1 MPESSAEQFSKL
13 LNRLLTMSIDAKFNR
28 RNNNM
33 DALRYVMAFSVIV
46 AHFNELCGFHISWP
60 ISSATGVGG
69 FFALSGFLIYRS
81 YNHSP
86 NLRTF
91 LAKRALRILPPYF
104 LVVLLC
110 AFCLAGVST
119 LPPVEYF
126 FSAGWLKYVGANLC
140 FLNFLQPDLPGVF
153 HDGRFVTSAVN
164 GALWTMKVEWC
175 LYLTVPVVAWICSR
189 RHFKR
194 SHTIVFSLII
204 VGSVIYS
211 LLFIWLFATTGKE
224 IYAML
229 ARQFFGQLSFFYI
242 GALAALKL
250 EQWLKHKWLWL
261 ALLLTG
267 IALMQ
272 INDYVEIA
280 LWPFVAGGLVIWT
293 SMVGSWGKYFS
304 QHDNVS
310 YDMYLFHFPILQLC
324 VYFGVPSLG
333 CAACFIIALA
343 ATVLLS
349 ALSWHTV
356 GKRAQSL
363 KYKLTKC

>member
-1 MPESSAEQFSKL
+1 M
-13 LNRLLTMSIDAKFNR
+13 
-28 RNNNM
+28 
-33 DALRYVMAFSVIV
+33 
-46 AHFNELCGFHISWP
+46 
-60 ISSATGVGG
+60 
-69 FFALSGFLIYRS
+69 
-81 YNHSP
+81 
-86 NLRTF
+86 
-91 LAKRALRILPPYF
+91 
-104 LVVLLC
+104 
-110 AFCLAGVST
+110 
-119 LPPVEYF
+119 
-126 FSAGWLKYVGANLC
+126 GANLC
-140 FLNFLQPDLPGVF
+140 FLKFLQPDLPGVF

-211 LLFIWLFATTGKE
+211 LLFIWLFATTSKE

-310 YDMYLFHFPILQLC
+310 YDM
-324 VYFGVPSLG
+324 
-333 CAACFIIALA
+333 
-343 ATVLLS
+343 
-349 ALSWHTV
+349 
-356 GKRAQSL
+356 
-363 KYKLTKC
+363 

>member
-1 MPESSAEQFSKL
+1 
-13 LNRLLTMSIDAKFNR
+13 
-28 RNNNM
+28 
-33 DALRYVMAFSVIV
+33 
-46 AHFNELCGFHISWP
+46 
-60 ISSATGVGG
+60 
-69 FFALSGFLIYRS
+69 
-81 YNHSP
+81 
-86 NLRTF
+86 
-91 LAKRALRILPPYF
+91 
-104 LVVLLC
+104 
-110 AFCLAGVST
+110 
-119 LPPVEYF
+119 
-126 FSAGWLKYVGANLC
+126 
-140 FLNFLQPDLPGVF
+140 
-153 HDGRFVTSAVN
+153 
-164 GALWTMKVEWC
+164 
-175 LYLTVPVVAWICSR
+175 
-189 RHFKR
+189 
-194 SHTIVFSLII
+194 
-204 VGSVIYS
+204 
-211 LLFIWLFATTGKE
+211 
-224 IYAML
+224 ML